1 MDTAVAKTVH
11 NRVTGMLRSNKE
23 RSQCPQGRRTK
34 RVEGEDRQKSEGKE
48 VN

>member
-11 NRVTGMLRSNKE
+11 NRVTGVFRSNKE
-23 RSQCPQGRRTK
+23 RSQCPQSRGRK
-34 RVEGEDRQKSEGKE
+34 RVEGEDRHKSERKE